1 MFAIVHTQSCAQMAS
16 ALAKKL
22 SDKLSDTLSDTL
34 DEVRL
39 VPVEEAL
46 SDPDALGDFDKI
58 GLVFHND
65 GKSLPVEMQD
75 FIREVLVNSDLRGL
89 EYMFSLCMC
98 DNPGHALK
106 IVEKLCAKAGC
117 APSLSLS
124 LKTDASEKDIEDV
137 ASLVESGNIRLAKG
151 SIGTWLY
158 MLFHGIK
165 TTSAGKVPALRG

>member
-16 ALAKKL
+16 ALAKK
-22 SDKLSDTLSDTL
+22 LSDTL

-65 GKSLPVEMQD
+65 GKSLPLEMQD
-75 FIREVLVNSDLRGL
+75 FIREVLGNSDLRGL

-117 APSLSLS
+117 APSLSLT
-124 LKTDASEKDIEDV
+124 LKADASEKDIEDV
-137 ASLVESGNIRLAKG
+137 ASLIESGDIRLAKG

-165 TTSAGKVPALRG
+165 TTSAGKVPALRD

>member
-22 SDKLSDTLSDTL
+22 SDTL
-34 DEVRL
+34 DEVRF
-39 VPVEEAL
+39 VPVVEAL

-65 GKSLPVEMQD
+65 GKSLPLEMQD
-75 FIREVLVNSDLRGL
+75 FIREILGNSDLRGL

-124 LKTDASEKDIEDV
+124 LKADASEKDIEDV
-137 ASLVESGNIRLAKG
+137 ASLVESGDIRLAKG

>member
-16 ALAKKL
+16 ALAKK
-22 SDKLSDTLSDTL
+22 LSDTL

-58 GLVFHND
+58 GLVFHNN
-65 GKSLPVEMQD
+65 GKSLPLEMQD
-75 FIREVLVNSDLRGL
+75 FIRDILGNNDLRGL
-89 EYMFSLCMC
+89 EYMSSLCIC

-117 APSLSLS
+117 APSLSLT
-124 LKTDASEKDIEDV
+124 LKADASEKDIEDV
-137 ASLVESGNIRLAKG
+137 ASLIESGDIRLAKG

-165 TTSAGKVPALRG
+165 TTSAGKVPALRD

>member
-1 MFAIVHTQSCAQMAS
+1 MFAIVHTQSCAQMALKLS
-16 ALAKKL
+16 DKLSEKL
-22 SDKLSDTLSDTL
+22 SDKLSDGS

-65 GKSLPVEMQD
+65 GKSLPVEMQNY
-75 FIREVLVNSDLRGL
+75 IREVLGNSDLRGL

-124 LKTDASEKDIEDV
+124 LKADASEKDIEDV
-137 ASLVESGNIRLAKG
+137 ASLVESGDIRLAKG
-151 SIGTWLY
+151 SIWTWLY

-165 TTSAGKVPALRG
+165 TTSAGKVPAERD

>member
-22 SDKLSDTLSDTL
+22 SDKLSDTL
-34 DEVRL
+34 DEVRF

-65 GKSLPVEMQD
+65 GKSLPLEMQD
-75 FIREVLVNSDLRGL
+75 FIREVLGNSDLRGL

-124 LKTDASEKDIEDV
+124 LKTDASEKDIEEV

-165 TTSAGKVPALRG
+165 TTSAGKVPALRS

>member
-16 ALAKKL
+16 KL
-22 SDKLSDTLSDTL
+22 SEELSEKLSASP

-39 VPVEEAL
+39 VPVEDAL

-65 GKSLPVEMQD
+65 GKSLPLEMQD
-75 FIREVLVNSDLRGL
+75 FIRDILGNSDLRGL
-89 EYMFSLCMC
+89 EYMFSLCIC

-124 LKTDASEKDIEDV
+124 LKADASEKDIEEV
-137 ASLVESGNIRLAKG
+137 ASLVESGDIRLAKG
-151 SIGTWLY
+151 SIGTSIY
-158 MLFHGIK
+158 MLLHGIK
-165 TTSAGKVPALRG
+165 TTSAGKVPAVRG

>member
-16 ALAKKL
+16 ALAKNL
-22 SDKLSDTLSDTL
+22 SEKLSDTL

-58 GLVFHND
+58 GLVFQND
-65 GKSLPVEMQD
+65 GKSLPLEMQD
-75 FIREVLVNSDLRGL
+75 FIRDILGNSDLRGL

-124 LKTDASEKDIEDV
+124 LKADASEKDIEDV
-137 ASLVESGNIRLAKG
+137 ASLVESGDIRLAKG

>member
-1 MFAIVHTQSCAQMAS
+1 MFAIVHTQSCAEIA
-16 ALAKKL
+16 AKL
-22 SDKLSDTLSDTL
+22 SEKLEET
-34 DEVRL
+34 RL

-46 SDPDALGDFDKI
+46 SAPETLGDFDNL

-65 GKSLPVEMQD
+65 GKSLPLKMQN
-75 FIREVLVNSDLRGL
+75 FIRDNLGNSDLRGL
-89 EYMFSLCMC
+89 EYMFSLCIC

-124 LKTDASEKDIEDV
+124 LRPDASDKDFDEV
-137 ASLVESGNIRLAKG
+137 VSLIKSGDIRLAKG
-151 SIGTWLY
+151 SLGTSIY

-165 TTSAGKVPALRG
+165 TSSSRS